1 MKTTNFIAKSLSAK
15 LTILFLII
23 SIIPI
28 VIIAIISNL
37 SSRNVLEQSAF
48 EKLESVGTFKGDQIV
63 AFISRKFRDLEIL
76 SQADNITRAFDI
88 LYKYHDESGA
98 TTESN
103 FDVSTA
109 KYKKIYNEIDPF
121 FKKYIKRYNFEDI
134 FLICS
139 DHGHV
144 MYTALK
150 EDDLGTNLALGKYRY
165 SGLGK
170 LWNKVISNRK
180 NIMVDFSYY
189 SPSAENAAFIGTPV
203 FDANGKLIA
212 VIAMQLS
219 LEKINEI
226 MQGVIGLGE
235 TGETYIVGNDYL
247 MKSDSRF
254 DTESTI
260 LRQKVETQSVK
271 LSLQDKSGTHIIKDY
286 RGISVLSFY
295 KDAGLNENFGTD
307 FDWVVIAEI
316 DKDEAF
322 SPATKLVR
330 RILMIGILL
339 MILVIFVSIYFS
351 GTLSKPIKKITK
363 IANSIAL
370 GDLNHNLNIKRK
382 DEIGNLAESFR
393 DLKNNTLAIVD
404 YSKLVSSGDY
414 TAKLIPRSSKDELI
428 IALNKM
434 TSKVNN
440 ASIEGDLRNWLKTG
454 QNKLNKKMRGDQNVI
469 SLSRSIITF
478 LAKYIDAQIG
488 ALYLVEEELN
498 ELKLTGSYAF
508 TVRKNLNSRI
518 KFGEG
523 LVGQAAFEKEMIT
536 LSDIPEDYIRIN
548 SSLGDVVPKNI
559 MVAPFIFED
568 NVLGVVELGSIKEFS
583 VVEMDFINSALENIG
598 IAVNTSISR
607 VKLKTL
613 LNVTQNQS
621 EELQTQ
627 QEELKASNEELEEQ
641 TEELKVSTEKLKEQQ
656 EELKATNGELE
667 EKTESLERQK
677 NEIMEQNRLI
687 EVARKEIEKKAEDL
701 AIASKYKSEF
711 LANMSHELRTP
722 LNSLLIL
729 SRDLADNSKG
739 NLLEKQIESAEIIYA
754 SGNDLLN
761 LINEI
766 LDLSK
771 IEAGKMIV
779 NIQDVFLA
787 DLSRSINRN
796 FQHQTRLKELEL
808 KVHIAEN
815 LSESILSDQQR
826 IEQIIKNLLSNAI
839 KFTETGSITV
849 EFKQPDPEMNLSK
862 SGLKYQ
868 NSIAISVTDTGIGI
882 PANKLSAIFEAFQQ
896 ADGSTSRKF
905 GGTGLG
911 LSISR
916 ELAKLLGGELQLKSK
931 EGKGSTFTIIIPKI
945 IKESVTSDIV
955 DRRKSKERR
964 IEHTVPKIAER
975 KDNKPAPSID
985 DDRNDITENDRK
997 ILLVEDD
1004 LNFAK
1009 TLRTFCRDKHFK
1021 FLHSG
1026 DGETGLQLAKEY
1038 IPDAIILDIKLPGID
1053 GWCVL
1058 DRLRENPHLRHIPV
1072 HMMSAMEETID
1083 AFQKGAIGYLMK
1095 PVNKDQ
1101 LDKAFKKMESFY
1113 AKDIKDLLIVEDNE
1127 PMQNAI
1133 VTLLGENKIKITAVG
1148 SGKKAIEKIKK
1159 NKFDCIVLDLSLPDI
1174 TGFEV
1179 LKELEKLNITIPPV
1193 IIYTGKDITKEEEF
1207 ELNKYTSSIIIKGV
1221 KSDER
1226 LLDETALFL
1235 HQVVDEMP
1243 ENKQKIISRIY
1254 DQDALFEGKK
1264 VLVVDDDMR
1273 NVFAVSHIL
1282 EEKGME
1288 TFSAAN
1294 GKKAMEILEK
1304 EKPFDM
1310 VLMDIMM
1317 PVMDGYE
1324 TMKNIRKQTKYR
1336 DLTIIALTAKAM
1348 KGDKEQCLAAGAND
1362 YLAKPLQIDKL
1373 LSLMRV
1379 WMYK

>member
-1 MKTTNFIAKSLSAK
+1 M
-15 LTILFLII
+15 
-23 SIIPI
+23 
-28 VIIAIISNL
+28 
-37 SSRNVLEQSAF
+37 
-48 EKLESVGTFKGDQIV
+48 
-63 AFISRKFRDLEIL
+63 
-76 SQADNITRAFDI
+76 
-88 LYKYHDESGA
+88 
-98 TTESN
+98 
-103 FDVSTA
+103 
-109 KYKKIYNEIDPF
+109 
-121 FKKYIKRYNFEDI
+121 
-134 FLICS
+134 
-139 DHGHV
+139 
-144 MYTALK
+144 
-150 EDDLGTNLALGKYRY
+150 
-165 SGLGK
+165 
-170 LWNKVISNRK
+170 
-180 NIMVDFSYY
+180 
-189 SPSAENAAFIGTPV
+189 
-203 FDANGKLIA
+203 
-212 VIAMQLS
+212 
-219 LEKINEI
+219 
-226 MQGVIGLGE
+226 
-235 TGETYIVGNDYL
+235 
-247 MKSDSRF
+247 
-254 DTESTI
+254 
-260 LRQKVETQSVK
+260 
-271 LSLQDKSGTHIIKDY
+271 
-286 RGISVLSFY
+286 
-295 KDAGLNENFGTD
+295 
-307 FDWVVIAEI
+307 
-316 DKDEAF
+316 
-322 SPATKLVR
+322 
-330 RILMIGILL
+330 
-339 MILVIFVSIYFS
+339 
-351 GTLSKPIKKITK
+351 
-363 IANSIAL
+363 
-370 GDLNHNLNIKRK
+370 NHNFNIKRK
-382 DEIGNLAESFR
+382 DEIGDLAESFK
-393 DLKNNTLAIVD
+393 DLQNNTLAIVD

-414 TAKLIPRSSKDELI
+414 TAKLTPRSPEDELI

-434 TSKVNN
+434 TSKVND
-440 ASIEGDLRNWLKTG
+440 ASIKGDLRNWLKTG
-454 QNKLNKKMRGDQNVI
+454 QNKLNEKMHGDQDLI

-478 LAKYIDAQIG
+478 LAKYINAQIG
-488 ALYLVEEELN
+488 ALYLVEEESN

-523 LVGQAAFEKEMIT
+523 LVGQAAFEKEMIKLT
-536 LSDIPEDYIRIN
+536 NIPEDYIRIN

-559 MVAPFIFED
+559 IVAPFIFED

-583 VVEMDFINSALENIG
+583 VVEMDFVNSAMENIG

-607 VKLKTL
+607 MKLKKL
-613 LNVTQNQS
+613 LNVTQKQS
-621 EELQTQ
+621 EELQIQ
-627 QEELKASNEELEEQ
+627 QEELKASNEVLEEQ
-641 TEELKVSTEKLKEQQ
+641 TEELKVSTEKLKNQQ
-656 EELKATNGELE
+656 EELQVTNEELE
-667 EKTESLERQK
+667 EKTESLEKQK
-677 NEIMEQNRLI
+677 TEIMERNRLI

-729 SRDLADNSKG
+729 SRDLADNNKG
-739 NLLEKQIESAEIIYA
+739 NLLEKQVESAEIIYG

-771 IEAGKMIV
+771 IEAGKMTL

-787 DLSRSINRN
+787 DLARSINTN
-796 FQHQTRLKELEL
+796 FLHQTKLKGLEL

-815 LSESILSDQQR
+815 LNESILSDQQR

-849 EFKQPDPEMNLSK
+849 KFEQPDPEMDLSK

-868 NSIAISVTDTGIGI
+868 DSIAISVTDTGIGI
-882 PANKLSAIFEAFQQ
+882 PADKLSAIFEAFQQ

-931 EGKGSTFTIIIPKI
+931 EGKGSTFTFIIPKI
-945 IKESVTSDIV
+945 MKEAVTGDIV

-964 IEHTVPKIAER
+964 VEHTIPKVIER
-975 KDNKPAPSID
+975 KDNKPAPSIE

-997 ILLVEDD
+997 ILVVEDD

-1009 TLRTFCRDKHFK
+1009 TLRTFCRDKNFK

-1058 DRLRENPHLRHIPV
+1058 DSLKENPHLRHIPV

-1095 PVNKDQ
+1095 PVSKDQ
-1101 LDKAFKKMESFY
+1101 LDKAFNKMESFY

-1127 PMQNAI
+1127 SMQKAI
-1133 VTLLGENKIKITAVG
+1133 ITLLGEDKLKITAVG
-1148 SGKKAIEKIKK
+1148 LGKKAIEKIKK

-1179 LKELEKLNITIPPV
+1179 LKELEKLKVTIPPV

-1207 ELNKYTSSIIIKGV
+1207 ELNKYTSSVIIKGV
-1221 KSDER
+1221 KSEER

-1243 ENKQKIISRIY
+1243 KNKQKIISRIY
-1254 DQDALFEGKK
+1254 DKDTLFEGKR

-1294 GKKAMEILEK
+1294 GKKALEILEK
-1304 EKPFDM
+1304 EKTFDL

-1324 TMKNIRKQTKYR
+1324 TMKNIRKQNKYR

>member
-1 MKTTNFIAKSLSAK
+1 MKITNFIAKSISAK
-15 LTILFLII
+15 LITLFLII

-28 VIIAIISNL
+28 IIIGIISNY
-37 SSRNVLEQSAF
+37 SSHNALEKSAF
-48 EKLESVGTFKGDQIV
+48 EKLESIGTIKGDQIV
-63 AFISRKFRDLEIL
+63 SFIDRKFRDLEIL
-76 SQADNITRAFDI
+76 SHAENTIKAFDK
-88 LYKYHDESGA
+88 LHEYHDDSGA
-98 TTESN
+98 NAESN
-103 FDVSTA
+103 FEVTTTR
-109 KYKKIYNEIDPF
+109 YKKIYNEIDPF
-121 FKKYIKRYNFEDI
+121 FKKYLESYKLKDI
-134 FLICS
+134 FFICS

-144 MYTALK
+144 MYTASM
-150 EDDLGTNLALGKYRY
+150 EDDLGTNLAIGKYRY

-170 LWNKVISNRK
+170 LWNKVVRDKKSALI
-180 NIMVDFSYY
+180 DFSYY
-189 SPSAENAAFIGTPV
+189 SPSEENVAFIGSPV
-203 FDANGKLIA
+203 FDTKNKLIA
-212 VIAMQLS
+212 VIALQLS
-219 LEKINEI
+219 IEKINEI
-226 MQGVIGLGE
+226 MQGVTGLGE

-247 MKSDSRF
+247 MKTDSRF
-254 DTESTI
+254 DTELTI
-260 LRQKVETQSVK
+260 LRQKVETESVK
-271 LSLQDKSGTHIIKDY
+271 LGLQDKSGTHIIKDY
-286 RGISVLSFY
+286 RGVSVLSYY
-295 KDAGLNENFGTD
+295 KDIGLNEKFGTD
-307 FDWVVIAEI
+307 FEWVVIAEI

-322 SPATKLVR
+322 SPANKLIK

-339 MILVIFVSIYFS
+339 MILVIFISIYFS
-351 GTLSKPIKKITK
+351 NTISRPIKKITN
-363 IANSIAL
+363 IANLIAS
-370 GDLNHNLNIKRK
+370 GNLNHNLKIKRK
-382 DEIGNLAESFR
+382 DEIGTLAASFS
-393 DLKNNTLAIVD
+393 DLQNNTASIVN
-404 YSKLVSSGDY
+404 YSKLVSAGDY
-414 TAKLIPRSSKDELI
+414 TAKLEPRSPKDELI

-434 TSKVNN
+434 TSKVND
-440 ASIEGDLRNWLKTG
+440 ASIKGDLRNWLKTG
-454 QNKLNKKMRGDQNVI
+454 QNNLNEMMRGNQNII

-488 ALYLVEEELN
+488 ALYLVEEESDV
-498 ELKLTGSYAF
+498 LKLTGSYAF
-508 TVRKNLNSRI
+508 SVRKNLNS
-518 KFGEG
+518 KFNFGEG
-523 LVGQAAFEKEMIT
+523 LVGQAAFEKEMII
-536 LSDIPEDYIRIN
+536 LSNIPEDYIRIN
-548 SSLGDVVPKNI
+548 SSLGDTIPTCIIVI
-559 MVAPFIFED
+559 PFIFED

-583 VVEMDFINSALENIG
+583 KIELEFIKTVVKDIAIAINSSSGRTKMKVL
-598 IAVNTSISR
+598 
-607 VKLKTL
+607 LDKTM
-613 LNVTQNQS
+613 QQS

-627 QEELKASNEELEEQ
+627 QEELKSSNEELEEQ
-641 TEELKVSTEKLKEQQ
+641 TEELKASTEKLKFQQ
-656 EELKATNGELE
+656 EELQATNEELE

-677 NEIMEQNRLI
+677 TEIMEQNRLI
-687 EVARKEIEKKAEDL
+687 EVAKKDIEKKAEDL

-729 SRDLADNSKG
+729 SRDLADNNKG
-739 NLLEKQIESAEIIYA
+739 NLLEKQIESAEIIYG

-771 IEAGKMIV
+771 IEAGKMTL

-787 DLSRSINRN
+787 DLARSINTN
-796 FQHQTRLKELEL
+796 FQHQTKLKGLEL
-808 KVHIAEN
+808 KVHIAED
-815 LSESILSDQQR
+815 LDEVIISDQQR
-826 IEQIIKNLLSNAI
+826 IDQIIKNLLSNAI
-839 KFTETGSITV
+839 KFTEKGIITV
-849 EFKQPDPEMNLSK
+849 EFKHPDPEMDLSK

-868 NSIAISVTDTGIGI
+868 DSIAIGVTDTGIGI
-882 PANKLSAIFEAFQQ
+882 PADKLSAIFEAFQQ

-916 ELAKLLGGELQLKSK
+916 ELAKLLGGELQLKSE
-931 EGKGSTFTIIIPKI
+931 EGKGSTFTFIIPKI
-945 IKESVTSDIV
+945 KKEAVTGDIV
-955 DRRKSKERR
+955 DRRKSQERR
-964 IEHTVPKIAER
+964 VGHTIPKIVER
-975 KDNKPAPSID
+975 KDYKPAPSIE

-997 ILLVEDD
+997 ILVVEDN

-1026 DGETGLQLAKEY
+1026 DGETGLQLAKKY
-1038 IPDAIILDIKLPGID
+1038 VPDAIILDIKLPGID

-1058 DRLRENPHLRHIPV
+1058 DNLKENPHLRHIPV

-1095 PVNKDQ
+1095 PVKKDQ

-1127 PMQNAI
+1127 TMRKAI
-1133 VTLLGENKIKITAVG
+1133 VTLLGEDKLKITAVG
-1148 SGKKAIEKIKK
+1148 LGKKAIEKIKK

-1179 LKELEKLNITIPPV
+1179 LKELDKLKVTIPPV

-1207 ELNKYTSSIIIKGV
+1207 ELNKHTSSVIIKGV
-1221 KSDER
+1221 KSEER

-1243 ENKQKIISRIY
+1243 KNKQKIISRIH
-1254 DQDALFEGKK
+1254 DKDTLFEGKR

-1294 GKKAMEILEK
+1294 GKKALEILEK
-1304 EKPFDM
+1304 EKSFDM

-1317 PVMDGYE
+1317 PVMNGYE
-1324 TMKNIRKQTKYR
+1324 TMENIRKQTKFK